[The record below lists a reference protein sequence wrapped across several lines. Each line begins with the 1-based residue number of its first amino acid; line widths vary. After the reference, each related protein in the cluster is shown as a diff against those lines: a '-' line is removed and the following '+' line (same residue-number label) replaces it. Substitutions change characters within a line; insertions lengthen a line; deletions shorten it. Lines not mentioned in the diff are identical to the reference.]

1 MSWITSNQT
10 YARTRSDGV
19 PDLATIVPDLATID
33 RDLATI
39 DRRHA
44 RPVHIETT
52 AAIHQEK

>member
-1 MSWITSNQT
+1 MLTSNQT

-19 PDLATIVPDLATID
+19 PDLATI
-33 RDLATI
+33 

-44 RPVHIETT
+44 RPLHIETT

>member
-1 MSWITSNQT
+1 MFTSDQT

-44 RPVHIETT
+44 RPLHIETT